1 MAKAHLCL
9 KVFKTMWIK
18 KERKNSPMYMK
29 SFMKIVA
36 QNRLSCLCVSDYAN
50 NSSILCSRPWWISSI
65 PTNLA
70 SQCSRGDCLTL
81 PFWRMAC
88 PNEVHDVLF
97 SKARVVLNN
106 NVKRL
111 WFKIN
116 PFLER
121 KDTLKGFSQPEQLS
135 KFVKLLQSSV
145 GCEQYFSDELTTF
158 QDVTVG

>member
-1 MAKAHLCL
+1 
-9 KVFKTMWIK
+9 
-18 KERKNSPMYMK
+18 
-29 SFMKIVA
+29 
-36 QNRLSCLCVSDYAN
+36 
-50 NSSILCSRPWWISSI
+50 
-65 PTNLA
+65 
-70 SQCSRGDCLTL
+70 
-81 PFWRMAC
+81 MAC

>member
-1 MAKAHLCL
+1 
-9 KVFKTMWIK
+9 
-18 KERKNSPMYMK
+18 
-29 SFMKIVA
+29 MKIVA
-36 QNRLSCLCVSDYAN
+36 PKQTVLSLCLTMLTNLLYSTVAVYK
-50 NSSILCSRPWWISSI
+50 PWWISSI